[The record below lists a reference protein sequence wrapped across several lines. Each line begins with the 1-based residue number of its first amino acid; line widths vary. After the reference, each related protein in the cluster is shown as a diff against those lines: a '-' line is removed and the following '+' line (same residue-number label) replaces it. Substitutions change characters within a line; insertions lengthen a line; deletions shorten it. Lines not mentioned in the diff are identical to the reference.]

1 MPNPDSKLG
10 ELKLMIHTEYLKCY
24 PPTQQKEQMMYA
36 KWHRKKKLLME
47 HTVCY
52 PQGPPLFLVI
62 KALVGL
68 SETQTYSHKA
78 WH

>member
-1 MPNPDSKLG
+1 MQNG
-10 ELKLMIHTEYLKCY
+10 TE
-24 PPTQQKEQMMYA
+24 
-36 KWHRKKKLLME
+36 RKSFLME

-78 WH
+78 RH